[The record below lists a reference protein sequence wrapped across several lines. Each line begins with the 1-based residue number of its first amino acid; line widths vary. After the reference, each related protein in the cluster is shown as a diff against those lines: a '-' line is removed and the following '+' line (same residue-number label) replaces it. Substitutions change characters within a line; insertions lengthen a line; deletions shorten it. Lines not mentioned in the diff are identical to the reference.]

1 MLLEI
6 MEIDIHTKI
15 EHWKLKAELFLDEN
29 IKCFIKTIDGAYHS
43 ADILL
48 VGERAIE
55 FYDFVKK
62 EKFRVYWI
70 DIILFEE
77 FKGDANE

>member
-15 EHWKLKAELFLDEN
+15 EHWKLKAHLFLDEN

-43 ADILL
+43 AEIKSITD
-48 VGERAIE
+48 RAIE
-55 FYDFVKK
+55 IYDFVKK
-62 EKFRVYWI
+62 ELFRVYWI

-77 FKGDANE
+77 FKEDK